1 MKRFFSI
8 LVVLMLMGTAALAM
22 PVSYNEGTMELS
34 CSNGEENVTLNVS
47 KFHLLGMGEDG
58 QYLIYADG
66 GYYSLL
72 TPLQG
77 MTEEDEA
84 RINGMTGISEDS
96 FSPLARGAKGDAVK
110 QFQEALVTL
119 GYLDGGAD
127 GDFGGKTETA
137 IMAFQAAMGL
147 EETGVADA
155 RLQMLALSMTQPGLV
170 LENPGKDEER
180 LAAIA
185 EKTGLDPQMIS
196 DNGLVMDYD
205 DITGI
210 GFISD
215 GNVITYTNQAL
226 ADIDQ
231 YALKLQFG
239 LLVQEKEGGRSIE
252 PVARVGCL
260 CVRRPVMEGIVLKS
274 GDYRGTATI
283 ENVSAELNGVKTEE
297 SGTAMLEAKAVEVL
311 ANADNAGELKI
322 RVTGKYNSFDISV
335 DKSQLASVSR
345 IGAVMRDVMGK

>member
-58 QYLIYADG
+58 QYLIYAYG

-77 MTEEDEA
+77 MTEEDA
-84 RINGMTGISEDS
+84 DRLNGMNDVREDS
-96 FSPLARGAKGDAVK
+96 FSPLARGAKGDAVR

-137 IMAFQAAMGL
+137 IKAFQAAMGL

-155 RLQMLALSMTQPGLV
+155 RLQMLALSMLQPGLV

-185 EKTGLDPQMIS
+185 EMIS

-297 SGTAMLEAKAVEVL
+297 SGTAMLEAKAVEAL